1 MGNSNINIQDVIF
14 ALDIGTRSVIGT
26 AGIVKDKKFHVVAES
41 SVEHEERSM
50 IDGQI
55 HDIGLVANAVNTVK
69 KEIEEKLNIKLEN
82 VSIAAAGRFLRTVV
96 ARAELKID
104 EDREIDKDMV
114 RSLELT
120 AVKLAEEK
128 INQQT
133 EGKLYCVGYSVKNYF
148 LNGYVINNLLSHKG
162 EEISTEII
170 ATFLPRSV
178 VDSLYSVMAKV
189 GLEVSNLTLEPIA
202 AMEAAI
208 PQNLRL
214 LNLALVDIGAGTS
227 DIAISSK
234 DTISAYG
241 MVPLAGDEVTETIA
255 QNYLVDFNTA
265 EKIKKECNEKEKII
279 YIDVLG
285 LENEI
290 SAEEVIKLIS
300 PVVKKI
306 SEEIGNT
313 IVSLNGDKA
322 PNAVFFVGGGAHTPK
337 LKEFLAEKL
346 NIPNQRIAIKGREAI
361 TDCVCEDNSLGSIGV
376 TVLGIGLVSIKKL
389 GHDFIDV
396 TLNGTVISLFNSH
409 RHTVTDVMMQAGINP
424 KILIGKNGKNIRFNL
439 NGIKR
444 VAFGS
449 LASNA
454 EIVVNGITKSID
466 EEVKEGDN
474 IEIIYAVDGKD
485 ASPKIRDYV
494 QKLNSISFF
503 VNDIIEN
510 LEPIGII
517 NEEKVDID
525 ENIKEGDEVQ
535 IVFPETLGEFKK
547 YFANDLVEYKYFLN
561 GEELLD
567 DYVIQEGNRIYRIK
581 SEELQKEDVL
591 EIKEEEV
598 HSKPIEN
605 NLEQNN
611 IDDND
616 NISHDEAALDRVS
629 NEDSSDNVK
638 ESEIAD
644 EQESINKEE
653 NLNNQNETKS
663 ESDEIKV
670 IVNGKSIILKGKK
683 EYIFVD
689 IFNYIDFDLTI
700 PKGSLYL
707 RLNDKNAGYYDK
719 LSEGDVIEIGWEQVK

>member
-1 MGNSNINIQDVIF
+1 MKKEVNIMDSPKINIQDVIF

-26 AGIVKDKKFHVVAES
+26 AGIVRDKKFHVVAEHL
-41 SVEHEERSM
+41 VEHEERSM

-69 KEIEEKLNIKLEN
+69 KVIEEKLNMKLEG
-82 VSIAAAGRFLRTVV
+82 VSIAAAGRFLRTAVSK
-96 ARAELKID
+96 AELKID

-120 AVKLAEEK
+120 AVKAAEEK
-128 INQQT
+128 INQHT

-148 LNGYVINNLLSHKG
+148 LNGYIINNLLSHKG
-162 EEISTEII
+162 EIISAEII
-170 ATFLPRSV
+170 TTFLPRSV
-178 VDSLYSVMAKV
+178 VDSLYAVMNKV
-189 GLEVSNLTLEPIA
+189 GLKVSSLTLEPIA

-241 MVPLAGDEVTETIA
+241 MVPLAGDEVTEIIA

-265 EKIKKECNEKEKII
+265 EKIKRQCNEKQSIV
-279 YIDVLG
+279 YVDVLG

-290 SAEEVIKLIS
+290 SSEEVIKLVT
-300 PVVKKI
+300 PVVRKI
-306 SEEIGNT
+306 ADEIGNT
-313 IVSLNGDKA
+313 IIGLNGDKA
-322 PNAVFFVGGGAHTPK
+322 PNAVFCVGGGAHTPM

-346 NIPNQRIAIKGREAI
+346 NIPLQRIAIKGRDAV
-361 TDCVCEDNSLGSIGV
+361 TDCVCEDNSLGSTGV
-376 TVLGIGLVSIKKL
+376 TVLGIGLVSIKRL

-396 TLNGTVISLFNSH
+396 VLNGTVISLFNSH
-409 RHTVTDVMMQAGINP
+409 KHTVMDVMLQAGINP
-424 KILIGKNGKNIRFNL
+424 KVLVGRNGKNIRFML

-444 VAFGS
+444 VAFGA

-454 EIVVNGITKSID
+454 EIRVNGFVKSID

-474 IEIIYAVDGKD
+474 IEISFAIHGSD
-485 ASPKIRDYV
+485 ASPKVRDYI
-494 QKLNSISFF
+494 QKLYSVSFF

-517 NEEKVDID
+517 NGQKVNID

-547 YFANDLVEYKYFLN
+547 YCNPTDLMDYKYYLN
-561 GEELLD
+561 GEELTE

-581 SEELQKEDVL
+581 NEEIKDKIALEIDEDKITIDKEDVPASS
-591 EIKEEEV
+591 EEKQITN
-598 HSKPIEN
+598 KPEETIQDLKDEIEN
-605 NLEQNN
+605 SK
-611 IDDND
+611 D
-616 NISHDEAALDRVS
+616 
-629 NEDSSDNVK
+629 
-638 ESEIAD
+638 
-644 EQESINKEE
+644 
-653 NLNNQNETKS
+653 
-663 ESDEIKV
+663 IKV
-670 IVNGKSIILKGKK
+670 TVNGNTVILKGKE
-683 EYIFVD
+683 EYMFVD
-689 IFNYIDFDLTI
+689 IFNYIEFDLTI

-707 RLNDKNAGYYDK
+707 RLNGKNAGYYDK
-719 LSEGDVIEIGWEQVK
+719 LSEGDVIELGWE